1 MKFNYRLLSPVFLSV
16 ILLTGIMVLGFPTQD
31 IFAADEKQNVGDK
44 DKKPLKQT
52 TQSKIE
58 SLKGLKANEKRVI
71 VFYKNDVKS
80 EDLTELTKKGAS
92 VKSDFEKMRAVV
104 VHIDAAKLKDLQ
116 LDPNIE
122 RIVEDHIVHAT
133 LNTSIPQ
140 IGANSVYSSG
150 ITGQGVKTCIVD
162 TGVDDTHPALNPL
175 ISQHDFVNG
184 DNDAT
189 DDHGHGTHV
198 AGIIASRDSIYK
210 GVAPDSSLMAAKV
223 LDSTGSGTASGVASG
238 INWCVA
244 NGADVI
250 NLSLGG
256 GLFTGTCDSNL
267 DAMAVNN
274 AVAAGVIVAV
284 ASGNNGAINA
294 VSSPA
299 CASGA
304 IAVGA
309 IDNLDGRTD
318 FSNEG
323 PQLDVVA
330 PGAPVTS
337 LKAPI
342 NGGGFATFYGTS
354 MATPHVAGLA
364 ALILDANPS
373 LTQIQ
378 VRSAIQNNALDL
390 GVAGFDTI
398 YGNGRIQAS
407 NYVNSVLPLSD
418 SISSATGTGTISLS
432 TISGGISSL
441 NSISESTLPTSG
453 KPALSFPHGFTS
465 WTVAGLTS
473 GQTITVTLTYP
484 SAIPAG
490 SQYWKVIGGS
500 WVDATSIL
508 GSNDGDN
515 TLTLTIQDNGPF
527 DVNPASGIISDPG
540 GPGVNPPTIS
550 ISDVTVT
557 EGNSGGLTESA
568 FTVSISSPSTSFVT
582 VDYATSDGTATAA
595 SDYLVQTTGMIAI
608 PPGETTVGGVLFSV
622 SGDTTFEADETFNV
636 ALSNP
641 VGATILDGDAVVT
654 ILNDDGIIIPPRA
667 FLSINLGG
675 SGTILSVF
683 GSGFTSGSDV
693 TVQFDGT
700 TLSITPATNGKFTT
714 PITIPTSISG
724 THIISASDG
733 VNTFTNQFIV
743 IAPRVTPTGT
753 VLFLNPIN
761 SASPDSV
768 VLLHG
773 KGFAGNAEATIT
785 ISVDGVPI
793 TTTPVGKVGSFKN
806 ISITMPSTPG
816 THTISASDG
825 INTAFSTFYI
835 IP

>member
-1 MKFNYRLLSPVFLSV
+1 MKLNHHLLSPVFLSV
-16 ILLTGIMVLGFPTQD
+16 ILLTGVMMLGFLTAD
-31 IFAADEKQNVGDK
+31 VFAADEKQNVSDK
-44 DKKPLKQT
+44 DKKPLNPI
-52 TQSKIE
+52 TQSSIE

-71 VFYKNDVKS
+71 VFYKNDIKS
-80 EDLTELTKKGAS
+80 EDLIELTEKGAN
-92 VKSDFEKMRAVV
+92 VKYDFDKMRAVV
-104 VHIDAAKLKDLQ
+104 VHIDAAKLKDIQ
-116 LDPNIE
+116 LDPNVE
-122 RIVEDHIVHAT
+122 RVVEDQIVHAT

-150 ITGQGVKTCIVD
+150 ITGQDVKTCIVD

-175 ISQHDFVNG
+175 IAEINYVPLIPTG
-184 DNDAT
+184 DAT

-198 AGIIASRDSIYK
+198 AGIVASNDATYR

-223 LDSTGSGTASGVASG
+223 LDSNGSGFTSDVASG
-238 INWCVA
+238 IDWCVA

-250 NLSLGG
+250 NLSLGSDV
-256 GLFTGTCDSNL
+256 LFTGTCDSNL
-267 DAMAVNN
+267 DAIAVNN

-284 ASGNNGAINA
+284 ASGNDGALNA

-299 CASGA
+299 CASNA

-309 IDNLDGRTD
+309 VNDFDGRTP

-337 LKAPI
+337 LNAPI
-342 NGGGFATFYGTS
+342 NGGGFVTFQGTS

-364 ALILDANPS
+364 ALILDANPT
-373 LTQIQ
+373 LTPTQ

-390 GVAGFDTI
+390 GVAGFDTL

-407 NYVNSVLPLSD
+407 NSVNSVLPLSD

-453 KPALSFPHGFTS
+453 KPTTLFPHGFTS

-473 GQTITVTLTYP
+473 GQTINVTLTYP

-490 SQYWKVIGGS
+490 SQYWKVIGGI

-527 DVNPASGIISDPG
+527 DVNPTSGIISDPG
-540 GPGVNPPTIS
+540 GPGVN
-550 ISDVTVT
+550 
-557 EGNSGGLTESA
+557 
-568 FTVSISSPSTSFVT
+568 
-582 VDYATSDGTATAA
+582 
-595 SDYLVQTTGMIAI
+595 
-608 PPGETTVGGVLFSV
+608 
-622 SGDTTFEADETFNV
+622 
-636 ALSNP
+636 LS
-641 VGATILDGDAVVT
+641 
-654 ILNDDGIIIPPRA
+654 DGIIIPPRA
-667 FLSINLGG
+667 FLSINSGG

-683 GSGFTSGSDV
+683 GSGFSSGSDV

-724 THIISASDG
+724 THTISASDG
-733 VNTFTNQFIV
+733 VNIFTNQFIV

-773 KGFAGNAEATIT
+773 KGFAGNTDATIT
-785 ISVDGVPI
+785 ILVDGVPI
-793 TTTPVGKVGSFKN
+793 TTTTVGKVGSFKN
-806 ISITMPSTPG
+806 ISIIMPSTLG

-825 INTAFSTFYI
+825 TNTAFSTFYI
-835 IP
+835 TTPN